1 MVVLNMELEV
11 AQPITFDISV
21 DAPPTVDIT
30 TAPAE
35 HVVVLVMV
43 PGETGQQGARG
54 PAGDGGFTHNQS
66 SPAATWPI
74 VNTLGRYPSAVT
86 VVVGDEVV
94 DADIETPDVNTITVT
109 FALPQSGRA
118 EII

>member
-1 MVVLNMELEV
+1 MELEV
-11 AQPITFDISV
+11 AQPITFDIV
-21 DAPPTVDIT
+21 IDPPPAVDIT

-35 HVVVLVMV
+35 QVIVLVMV
-43 PGETGQQGARG
+43 PGQTGPPG
-54 PAGDGGFTHNQS
+54 PASEGGFTHNQS

-74 VNTLGRYPSAVT
+74 TNTLGRYPAAVT
-86 VVVGDEVV
+86 VVIGDEVV
-94 DADIETPDVNTITVT
+94 DTDIETPDINTITVT